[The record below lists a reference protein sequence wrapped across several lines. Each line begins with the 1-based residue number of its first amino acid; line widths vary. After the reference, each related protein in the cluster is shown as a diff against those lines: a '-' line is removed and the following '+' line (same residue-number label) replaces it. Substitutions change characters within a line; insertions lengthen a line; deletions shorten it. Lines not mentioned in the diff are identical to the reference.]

1 MTVVSV
7 LVALLLLG
15 ILITVHEFGHYI
27 FARMTGIE
35 VMEFA
40 IGFGPKIVGWTGK
53 SGTKFALRCIPLG
66 GYCAFYGEDDVE
78 GKATNDPRAFGKQP
92 VWKRMLSVLMGPG
105 MNFLL
110 PLVVLVL
117 YFWIGGVT
125 GTEALVADVE
135 QGGPAYT
142 AGLQAGDIILDVNG
156 TAPNPE
162 NASQSLTELINA
174 TQGDAMVLGIRR
186 DGERTEITLTPFYDA
201 ETGRYRMGIHVSAV
215 ASGEML
221 PVSFGEA
228 VRVGTVAAV
237 SEQVSTY
244 GFAAFINAL
253 VVISINLGIMNLLP
267 IPGLDGA
274 RFLFLL
280 VEAIRRKPLPQ
291 KKEAI
296 VNLIG
301 MALLFGLMILLV
313 FKDVWTLMGH

>member
-174 TQGDAMVLGIRR
+174 SQGDTMVLGIRR
-186 DGERTEITLTPFYDA
+186 DGERTEITLTPFYDT
-201 ETGRYRMGIHVSAV
+201 ETGRYRMGIHVSAA

-228 VRVGTVAAV
+228 VRDSWNVCVNAATIIG
-237 SEQVSTY
+237 Q
-244 GFAAFINAL
+244 AL
-253 VVISINLGIMNLLP
+253 RDMVT
-267 IPGLDGA
+267 DGRGA
-274 RFLFLL
+274 
-280 VEAIRRKPLPQ
+280 E
-291 KKEAI
+291 
-296 VNLIG
+296 
-301 MALLFGLMILLV
+301 
-313 FKDVWTLMGH
+313 

>member
-1 MTVVSV
+1 
-7 LVALLLLG
+7 
-15 ILITVHEFGHYI
+15 
-27 FARMTGIE
+27 
-35 VMEFA
+35 
-40 IGFGPKIVGWTGK
+40 
-53 SGTKFALRCIPLG
+53 
-66 GYCAFYGEDDVE
+66 
-78 GKATNDPRAFGKQP
+78 
-92 VWKRMLSVLMGPG
+92 
-105 MNFLL
+105 
-110 PLVVLVL
+110 
-117 YFWIGGVT
+117 
-125 GTEALVADVE
+125 
-135 QGGPAYT
+135 
-142 AGLQAGDIILDVNG
+142 
-156 TAPNPE
+156 
-162 NASQSLTELINA
+162 
-174 TQGDAMVLGIRR
+174 
-186 DGERTEITLTPFYDA
+186 
-201 ETGRYRMGIHVSAV
+201 MGIHVSAA

-228 VRVGTVAAV
+228 VRDSWNVCVNAATIIGQALRDMVTTGAGLNEVGGVVGTVTAV

>member
-117 YFWIGGVT
+117 
-125 GTEALVADVE
+125 
-135 QGGPAYT
+135 
-142 AGLQAGDIILDVNG
+142 
-156 TAPNPE
+156 
-162 NASQSLTELINA
+162 
-174 TQGDAMVLGIRR
+174 
-186 DGERTEITLTPFYDA
+186 
-201 ETGRYRMGIHVSAV
+201 
-215 ASGEML
+215 
-221 PVSFGEA
+221 
-228 VRVGTVAAV
+228 
-237 SEQVSTY
+237 
-244 GFAAFINAL
+244 
-253 VVISINLGIMNLLP
+253 
-267 IPGLDGA
+267 
-274 RFLFLL
+274 
-280 VEAIRRKPLPQ
+280 
-291 KKEAI
+291 
-296 VNLIG
+296 
-301 MALLFGLMILLV
+301 
-313 FKDVWTLMGH
+313 

>member
-1 MTVVSV
+1 M
-7 LVALLLLG
+7 
-15 ILITVHEFGHYI
+15 
-27 FARMTGIE
+27 
-35 VMEFA
+35 
-40 IGFGPKIVGWTGK
+40 
-53 SGTKFALRCIPLG
+53 
-66 GYCAFYGEDDVE
+66 E

-174 TQGDAMVLGIRR
+174 SQGDAMVLGIRR
-186 DGERTEITLTPFYDA
+186 DGERTEITLTPFYDT

-228 VRVGTVAAV
+228 VRDSWNVCVNAATIIGQALRDMVTTGARLNEVGGLVGTVAAV